1 MAPTDNASMS
11 KPTPDKFSLYVPD
24 EQEPE
29 RRMPDR
35 LEIVDD
41 GPGGKRRS
49 RPKMV
54 GGAYDPYSIAG
65 SPGDTARM
73 RKPRVDLRKLSEW
86 IKTTQQTRILKEEE
100 AAAATPPKP
109 DRR

>member
-1 MAPTDNASMS
+1 MS

-24 EQEPE
+24 EEEQERSMPE
-29 RRMPDR
+29 R

-41 GPGGKRRS
+41 GPGAIKRS
-49 RPKMV
+49 RPAMG
-54 GGAYDPYSIAG
+54 GGAYDPYSISG

-73 RKPRVDLRKLSEW
+73 HKPRVDLRKLSEC

-100 AAAATPPKP
+100 AKAAEPPP
-109 DRR
+109 AMAGPGRR

>member
-1 MAPTDNASMS
+1 MS
-11 KPTPDKFSLYVPD
+11 RPTPDKFSLYVPD

-29 RRMPDR
+29 RTMPER

-41 GPGGKRRS
+41 GPAAKRRA
-49 RPKMV
+49 RPTMG
-54 GGAYDPYSIAG
+54 GGAYDPYSISG

-73 RKPRVDLRKLSEW
+73 HRPRVDLRKLSEW

-100 AAAATPPKP
+100 AAADTPPKP
-109 DRR
+109 TRR

>member
-1 MAPTDNASMS
+1 MS
-11 KPTPDKFSLYVPD
+11 KPTPDRFSLYVPD
-24 EQEPE
+24 EEEPE
-29 RRMPDR
+29 RAMPDR

-41 GPGGKRRS
+41 GPAGKRRS
-49 RPKMV
+49 RPAMG
-54 GGAYDPYSIAG
+54 GGAYDPYSISG

-73 RKPRVDLRKLSEW
+73 HKPRVDLRKLSEW

-109 DRR
+109 TRR

>member
-1 MAPTDNASMS
+1 MS
-11 KPTPDKFSLYVPD
+11 KPPPDRFSLFVPD
-24 EQEPE
+24 EEEPE
-29 RRMPDR
+29 RSMPAR
-35 LEIVDD
+35 LEIIDD
-41 GPGGKRRS
+41 GPGGVKRKK
-49 RPKMV
+49 PPMV
-54 GGAYDPYSIAG
+54 GGAYDHYSISG

-109 DRR
+109 RSR

>member
-1 MAPTDNASMS
+1 MS
-11 KPTPDKFSLYVPD
+11 KQPPDKFSLYVPD

-29 RRMPDR
+29 RTMPDR

-41 GPGGKRRS
+41 GPGAVRRS
-49 RPKMV
+49 RPKMG
-54 GGAYDPYSIAG
+54 GGAYDPYSISG

-73 RKPRVDLRKLSEW
+73 HKPRVDLRKLSEW

-100 AAAATPPKP
+100 ARAAEPPKP
-109 DRR
+109 SKR